1 MECFSFVLITGS
13 LYRRS
18 FDQHVLIPFK
28 IPTLIF
34 PEQWLDVPSSSDGSW
49 LDVTIHHKYCNSE
62 APSSLVWCL
71 PNGDWTKYSVTQLL
85 RKVATL
91 GELQVCFLTR
101 HRRNIRG
108 YGQRGLRADDP
119 SCLDHRAWRKLNE
132 RLWRYKNICNGNNI
146 QQDWVPSPGSTLTS
160 TIPNVDLMI
169 IVKLIHV
176 MYSPG
181 RGLREFTLQL
191 LPQAC
196 CLLTLP

>member
-1 MECFSFVLITGS
+1 MFHVGRDGNPPQILQLRSTFKFALVSAE
-13 LYRRS
+13 RR
-18 FDQHVLIPFK
+18 LNK
-28 IPTLIF
+28 IYP
-34 PEQWLDVPSSSDGSW
+34 
-49 LDVTIHHKYCNSE
+49 
-62 APSSLVWCL
+62 
-71 PNGDWTKYSVTQLL
+71 LL

-146 QQDWVPSPGSTLTS
+146 QQDWVPLSPGSTLTS

-181 RGLREFTLQL
+181 PGLREFTLQL